1 MFLSSHEIARS
12 REHALNNLLDLSA
25 ACIDAGQRF
34 SELISTNSREAVHHG
49 SRHFTQAGHG
59 QFETMTQFPTA
70 VWLESAARTSR
81 LLNGAL
87 TIVGETHKA
96 MIRNAES
103 QVRML
108 DEIVF
113 ATINRATK
121 TSPWEAEF
129 ALHAMK
135 TSLLGAEQTLH
146 GISEA
151 AIETVTLAENEIHQ
165 TTEIIAPSAPAPRRR
180 AVSIKKATAA

>member
-1 MFLSSHEIARS
+1 MYLSSHEIARS
-12 REHALNNLLDLSA
+12 REHALDNLLDLSA
-25 ACIDAGQRF
+25 ACINASQRF
-34 SELISTNSREAVHHG
+34 SELISSNSREAVHHG
-49 SRHFTQAGHG
+49 SRHFAQVGHG
-59 QFETMTQFPTA
+59 QLETMTQFPTT
-70 VWLESAARTSR
+70 VWLDSAARTSR
-81 LLNGAL
+81 LLDGAL
-87 TIVGETHKA
+87 AIIGETHKA

-113 ATINRATK
+113 ATINRSAK
-121 TSPWEAEF
+121 SSPWEAEF
-129 ALHAMK
+129 ALQAMK
-135 TSLLGAEQTLH
+135 GTLQSAEQTLR

-180 AVSIKKATAA
+180 AASSKKAAA

>member
-1 MFLSSHEIARS
+1 MFLSSYEIARS

-34 SELISTNSREAVHHG
+34 SELISSNSREAVHHG
-49 SRHFTQAGHG
+49 SRHFAQVGHG
-59 QFETMTQFPTA
+59 QLESLTQFPTT
-70 VWLESAARTSR
+70 VWLEGAARSSR
-81 LLNGAL
+81 LLDGAL
-87 TIVGETHKA
+87 AIVGETHKA
-96 MIRNAES
+96 MIRNAEA

-108 DEIVF
+108 DELVF

-135 TSLLGAEQTLH
+135 ASLQGAEQTLH
-146 GISEA
+146 GLSEA
-151 AIETVTLAENEIHQ
+151 AIETVTLAEHEIHE
-165 TTEIIAPSAPAPRRR
+165 TAEILAPSAPASRRR
-180 AVSIKKATAA
+180 AASTRKTAAA

>member
-34 SELISTNSREAVHHG
+34 SELISSNSREAVHHG
-49 SRHFTQAGHG
+49 SRHFAQLGHG
-59 QFETMTQFPTA
+59 QLETMTQFPTT
-70 VWLESAARTSR
+70 VWLDSAARASR
-81 LLNGAL
+81 VLDGAL
-87 TIVGETHKA
+87 EIMGQTHKV

-108 DEIVF
+108 DEMVF

-121 TSPWEAEF
+121 TSPWEAE
-129 ALHAMK
+129 LVLQAMK
-135 TSLLGAEQTLH
+135 TSLQSAEQTLH

-151 AIETVTLAENEIHQ
+151 VIETVTLAEKEIHPA
-165 TTEIIAPSAPAPRRR
+165 TEIMAASAPAPRRR
-180 AVSIKKATAA
+180 ATTTRKATAA

>member
-12 REHALNNLLDLSA
+12 REHALNNLLDLSS

-34 SELISTNSREAVHHG
+34 SELISSNSREAVQHG
-49 SRHFTQAGHG
+49 SRQFAQAGHG
-59 QFETMTQFPTA
+59 QLEAMTHFPTT
-70 VWLESAARTSR
+70 VWLDSAARASR
-81 LLNGAL
+81 VLDGAL
-87 TIVGETHKA
+87 VIMGEAHKA

-135 TSLLGAEQTLH
+135 ATLQSAEQTLH

-151 AIETVTLAENEIHQ
+151 AIETVTLAEKEMHQ
-165 TTEIIAPSAPAPRRR
+165 TTEIMAASAPAPRRR
-180 AVSIKKATAA
+180 AASTKKAAAV

>member
-1 MFLSSHEIARS
+1 MYLSSHEIARS

-34 SELISTNSREAVHHG
+34 SELISSNSREAVHHG
-49 SRHFTQAGHG
+49 SRQFAQVSHG
-59 QFETMTQFPTA
+59 QLDTMTQFPTT
-70 VWLESAARTSR
+70 VWLDSAARTSR
-81 LLNGAL
+81 LLDGAL
-87 TIVGETHKA
+87 AIIGETHKA

-108 DEIVF
+108 DEMVI

-129 ALHAMK
+129 ALQAMK
-135 TSLLGAEQTLH
+135 STLQSAEQTLH

-151 AIETVTLAENEIHQ
+151 AIDTVTLAENEIHQ
-165 TTEIIAPSAPAPRRR
+165 TAEIMAPSAPAPRRR
-180 AVSIKKATAA
+180 AASSKKTAA

>member
-1 MFLSSHEIARS
+1 MYLSSHEIARS
-12 REHALNNLLDLSA
+12 RERALNNLLDLSA

-34 SELISTNSREAVHHG
+34 SELISSNSREAVHHG
-49 SRHFTQAGHG
+49 SRHFAQVGHG
-59 QFETMTQFPTA
+59 QLETMTQFPTA
-70 VWLESAARTSR
+70 VWLDGAARTSR
-81 LLNGAL
+81 LLDGTLA
-87 TIVGETHKA
+87 IIDETHKA

-103 QVRML
+103 QVRIL

-129 ALHAMK
+129 SLLAMK
-135 TSLLGAEQTLH
+135 STLQSAEQTLH

-165 TTEIIAPSAPAPRRR
+165 TSEIMAPSAAVPRRR
-180 AVSIKKATAA
+180 AASSKKAAA